1 MIFLLVWD
9 ALSLTRLAFTKSLQF
24 KGCFWAKHSTN
35 FHEISHIYVESSRGG
50 QKTHKKGG
58 NMTERDYYSMFKGAP
73 DVLTVVEAAKLLRL
87 GKNKPYDLIKSGYL
101 HSIKAGG
108 KIIVPKVCLIEFLCN
123 ENNYQKK
130 R

>member
-1 MIFLLVWD
+1 M
-9 ALSLTRLAFTKSLQF
+9 
-24 KGCFWAKHSTN
+24 
-35 FHEISHIYVESSRGG
+35 G

-58 NMTERDYYSMFKGAP
+58 NMTERDYYSMFKGEP

-87 GKNKPYDLIKSGYL
+87 GKNKTYDLIKSGYL

>member
-1 MIFLLVWD
+1 M
-9 ALSLTRLAFTKSLQF
+9 
-24 KGCFWAKHSTN
+24 
-35 FHEISHIYVESSRGG
+35 G

-87 GKNKPYDLIKSGYL
+87 GKNKTYDLIKSGYL

>member
-1 MIFLLVWD
+1 
-9 ALSLTRLAFTKSLQF
+9 
-24 KGCFWAKHSTN
+24 
-35 FHEISHIYVESSRGG
+35 
-50 QKTHKKGG
+50 
-58 NMTERDYYSMFKGAP
+58 MTERDYYSMFKGAP

-87 GKNKPYDLIKSGYL
+87 GKNKTYDLIKSGYL

-130 R
+130 NKFLKIYAILKFKWYNVIKLMTIPQKINSKGSVL